1 MGVGS
6 FSTKLVNSEIPSVNV
21 VFEQQ
26 IEKKLSENGWI
37 KVLCYL
43 TNGMIFVVE
52 MNVSQL
58 RWRGDW

>member
-43 TNGMIFVVE
+43 TNGMI
-52 MNVSQL
+52 L
-58 RWRGDW
+58 WLK